1 MQRTARLLTFLAVL
15 VGLLAMHGGTDGHSA
30 MGGHATADETAM
42 AATVVE
48 AAQKAPSLTAF
59 APPGV
64 IEVDRPSQ
72 PAMTSKATLCLAVR
86 GSDLT
91 RGPRG
96 RATQTAS
103 WMAQRSGLDPRPE
116 RAGPAPRPPDL
127 VAGLCVSRT

>member
-1 MQRTARLLTFLAVL
+1 MQRTARLLTVLAVL
-15 VGLLAMHGGTDGHSA
+15 VGLLAMHGGTVGHSA
-30 MGGHATADETAM
+30 MGGHATAETAM
-42 AATVVE
+42 AATAVE
-48 AAQKAPSLTAF
+48 VAQKASSLTAF
-59 APPGV
+59 ALPAV

-72 PAMTSKATLCLAVR
+72 PAMTSMATPCLAVR

-116 RAGPAPRPPDL
+116 CAGPAPRPPDL